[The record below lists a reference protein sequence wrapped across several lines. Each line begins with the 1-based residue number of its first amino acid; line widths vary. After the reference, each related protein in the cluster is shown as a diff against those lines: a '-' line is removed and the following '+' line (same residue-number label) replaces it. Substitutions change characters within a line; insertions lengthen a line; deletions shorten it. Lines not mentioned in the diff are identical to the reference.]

1 MRPGGFDR
9 PPPHEPLYIP
19 VLERGCFNEQHERQ
33 CISIQETIAK
43 RRDMSNQIKADN
55 SRIQAERHVKKM
67 VGCLYSDDSD
77 EEPWKKH
84 MDDKHKCRACKKPFW
99 EWRLGQKVC
108 EMCQLHEGWNK
119 GFDTKEEKAT
129 RNEEKAARK
138 AAKLKEGADSSGSCG
153 DEPTAQ
159 PKAKPKAKPRAKPR
173 QMPWHA
179 TSFASQ
185 GW

>member
-1 MRPGGFDR
+1 MMRPGGFDR

-19 VLERGCFNEQHERQ
+19 VLDPGCFNEQHERQ

-43 RRDMSNQIKADN
+43 RRDMSNQIKANN
-55 SRIQAERHVKKM
+55 SRIQAEWHVKKM

-84 MDDKHKCRACKKPFW
+84 MDDKHKCRTCKKPFS
-99 EWRLGQKVC
+99 EWRLGQKGC

-138 AAKLKEGADSSGSCG
+138 VATLKELVLPLAL
-153 DEPTAQ
+153 PLAL
-159 PKAKPKAKPRAKPR
+159 P
-173 QMPWHA
+173 
-179 TSFASQ
+179 
-185 GW
+185 